1 MASHPLSRILI
12 VDDDASVIQTF
23 ARMLRME
30 GYEVL
35 TAPDAEAAMREL
47 ESSRPDAVLLDL
59 QMPLGNGV
67 EFLRRLRAVADQT
80 PVAIITGEYGV
91 GQEMAREIRELK
103 AELYFKPLWPQDLVG
118 IARRLLRGTAEATG
132 TPGK

>member
-1 MASHPLSRILI
+1 
-12 VDDDASVIQTF
+12 
-23 ARMLRME
+23 ME